1 MTDNQHNMSSRRY
14 DDLPVQDL
22 RDVLGEFYRYDRIV
36 TKDMSGEEEI
46 CTITRLVTIIEQF
59 FRGVMCVAFDNGRVT
74 RPHIKQYANDRI
86 RKKQSELLLPTTDMT
101 KSYLASMSYS
111 FQQIGVIEKEM
122 KNLGI
127 SYCDMWDEKYVK
139 ELFALRHNITHTVA
153 AYPPHYE
160 DIRKYYAVAET
171 MFHMVLDSLN
181 IPKWSFYRLK
191 GYALMFLEDFKRAT
205 ECHEL
210 ALDYL
215 KQFGT
220 ADAYAEMASACLDID
235 SIRYAKRF
243 VARALEIDANNADAN
258 YCKGM
263 VLQNEDDPKGAD
275 RFFQKVI
282 KTDPNYVEAYIEHAK
297 YLRTTGRVEECAM
310 VLDEAI
316 KHMPSIPEFYF
327 ERGIA
332 LRESGRLPYASKD
345 SAKGDN
351 LIINFVKLHRNN
363 TSMYDSMM
371 DVLQEYNRRDALR
384 ECELME

>member
-1 MTDNQHNMSSRRY
+1 MTDKQHNMYGRRY

-22 RDVLGEFYRYDRIV
+22 HDVLGEFYRYDRIV

-46 CTITRLVTIIEQF
+46 CTITRLVTVIEQF

-74 RPHIKQYANDRI
+74 RPHIKQYADDRI
-86 RKKQSELLLPTTDMT
+86 RKKQLELLLPTTDMA
-101 KSYLASMSYS
+101 KSYLVSMSYS
-111 FQQIGVIEKEM
+111 FQQISVIEKEM

-127 SYCDMWDEKYVK
+127 SYWDTWDEKYVK

-171 MFHMVLDSLN
+171 MFRMVLDSLN

-191 GYALMFLEDFKRAT
+191 GHALMFLEDFERAIK
-205 ECHEL
+205 CHEL

-215 KQFGT
+215 KQLGT
-220 ADAYAEMASACLDID
+220 ADAYAESAFACLDID
-235 SIRYAKRF
+235 SIKYAKKF
-243 VARALEIDANNADAN
+243 VARALEIDANNTDAN

-263 VLQNEDDPKGAD
+263 VLQNEDDLKGAD

-282 KTDPNYVEAYIEHAK
+282 KMDPNYVEAYIEHVK
-297 YLRTTGRVEECAM
+297 YLRTTGRVEECTR
-310 VLDEAI
+310 VLDKAI
-316 KHMPSIPEFYF
+316 KHMPSIPDFYF
-327 ERGIA
+327 ERGIT
-332 LRESGRLPYASKD
+332 LCESGRLSDASKD
-345 SAKGDN
+345 SATGDD

-363 TSMYDSMM
+363 TSMCDSMM
-371 DVLQEYNRRDALR
+371 DALQEYNRNDALR
-384 ECELME
+384 KCEMAE